1 MTIYELNSCFLA
13 GSKLLSLFFMSL
25 DVTQDIRAAYQLQ
38 ADFRQNNMEREGNEK
53 SSVAENHNIDAVG
66 KNNMNIEQDDNR
78 NGLAA
83 TCILV
88 MLLVLI
94 ISILNILFI
103 YFIQLSI

>member
-1 MTIYELNSCFLA
+1 
-13 GSKLLSLFFMSL
+13 MSL
-25 DVTQDIRAAYQLQ
+25 DVTQDIRSAYQLQ
-38 ADFRQNNMEREGNEK
+38 ADFRQNNMECEGNEK
-53 SSVAENHNIDAVG
+53 SSAAENDNIDAVG
-66 KNNMNIEQDDNR
+66 KNNMYMEQDDNR

-83 TCILV
+83 TCIMV

>member
-1 MTIYELNSCFLA
+1 
-13 GSKLLSLFFMSL
+13 
-25 DVTQDIRAAYQLQ
+25 
-38 ADFRQNNMEREGNEK
+38 MEHEGNEK
-53 SSVAENHNIDAVG
+53 SSVAENDNIDAVG
-66 KNNMNIEQDDNR
+66 KNNMNMEQDDNR
-78 NGLAA
+78 NSLAA